1 MLLVP
6 CGWTTE
12 GNTYTQQQGAFE
24 KIITSTSIPIDWK
37 SFPPHSKISWCGRTL
52 QVSPGSIQVRNMLMF
67 LISVALALPAVGA
80 LKASELPPLV
90 TLENDGIDGLYVN
103 MLWHV
108 GRANGELNLRRPVV
122 SPSNTNRLYV
132 DVGLEFGTQLACNL
146 FEDPTAALLGFEA
159 HPVNFGVSF
168 QNLIRHRARGIF
180 SDRILLLPMGKW
192 SLAHYW
198 SFLHVIHDWMVSGAQ
213 VYPMQRAW
221 HLLGNLEFSPVIPCY
236 QAARKQRFVTKLQI
250 SFLSLSIDLMQYCEG
265 YRQDTVF
272 IIWK

>member
-1 MLLVP
+1 
-6 CGWTTE
+6 
-12 GNTYTQQQGAFE
+12 
-24 KIITSTSIPIDWK
+24 
-37 SFPPHSKISWCGRTL
+37 
-52 QVSPGSIQVRNMLMF
+52 MF

-108 GRANGELNLRRPVV
+108 GRANGKLNLRRPVV

-159 HPVNFGVSF
+159 HPVNFGVAF

-192 SLAHYW
+192 SLTHY
-198 SFLHVIHDWMVSGAQ
+198 
-213 VYPMQRAW
+213 
-221 HLLGNLEFSPVIPCY
+221 
-236 QAARKQRFVTKLQI
+236 
-250 SFLSLSIDLMQYCEG
+250 
-265 YRQDTVF
+265 
-272 IIWK
+272 